1 MKIEKSKILRL
12 RKSLKYRVI
21 AMGAELKNT
30 IAFGNGDIISISAP
44 HGNLSDADSLEKFER
59 SVDLLK
65 KSSDHGKPE
74 VVAVD
79 LHPDMH
85 STITGFKIA
94 EELSV
99 PVVAIQHHHAHAAA
113 CMAEHGLET
122 ALALVFDG
130 TGLGTDGKI
139 WGAELLSV
147 TPLRFSRLASFAPV
161 PLPGGDAAVRHPV
174 RQVVA
179 RFHTAGLPISD
190 YADFIMKNFN
200 VSKIEIKTWIAQ
212 CENNFNAPLS
222 HGAGR
227 LFDSFSAIL
236 GLVPGH
242 ISHDAEPAIQLEKI
256 ACKVSL
262 KNSGMMNFSIIEKN
276 NMLLI
281 DWSPLFRNFHKFKP
295 ENFSELALEFH
306 NAVANSATKMAE
318 YGMGKSGFRN
328 IILSGGVFVNRILN
342 ELLLK
347 KLSGLGL
354 NVFVHSDIST
364 GDAGISAGQAVIAGN
379 MIEP

>member
-1 MKIEKSKILRL
+1 
-12 RKSLKYRVI
+12 
-21 AMGAELKNT
+21 MGAELKNT
-30 IAFGNGDIISISAP
+30 IAFGNGDIISVSEP
-44 HGNLSDADSLEKFER
+44 HGNLSNADALEKFER

-65 KSSDHGKPE
+65 KSSDYGKPE
-74 VVAVD
+74 LVAVD

-85 STITGFKIA
+85 STITGFKVA
-94 EELSV
+94 EDFSV
-99 PVVAIQHHHAHAAA
+99 PVVAVQHHHAHAAA

-122 ALALVFDG
+122 ALAIVFDG

-139 WGAELLSV
+139 WGAELLGV
-147 TPLRFSRLASFAPV
+147 TPLGFSRLASFAPV

-174 RQVVA
+174 RQLVA
-179 RFHTAGLPISD
+179 RFHTAGLQISD
-190 YADFIMKNFN
+190 YADFIIKNFN
-200 VSKIEIKTWIAQ
+200 VSEIEIKTWIAQ
-212 CENNFNAPLS
+212 CGKNINAPLS

-242 ISHDAEPAIQLEKI
+242 ISYDAEPAARLEKI
-256 ACKVSL
+256 ASKAAL
-262 KNSGMMNFSIIEKN
+262 RNSGMMNFCIIEKN

-281 DWSPLFRNFHKFKP
+281 DWSPLFRNFYKFNP
-295 ENFSELALEFH
+295 EKSPELALEFH

-318 YGMGKSGFRN
+318 YGMEKSGFRN

-354 NVFVHSDIST
+354 NVFVHSNIST

-379 MIEP
+379 RTVKSDF